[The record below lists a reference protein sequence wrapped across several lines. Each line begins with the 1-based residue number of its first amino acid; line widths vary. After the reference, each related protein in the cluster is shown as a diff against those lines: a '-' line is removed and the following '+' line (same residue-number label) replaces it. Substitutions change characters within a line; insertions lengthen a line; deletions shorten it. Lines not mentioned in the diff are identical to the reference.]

1 MGNFMNKLEQ
11 MDQIYGDKSMM
22 QTNIKSDKL
31 HLEALLERKNAL
43 LNPEAILTDDSKTH
57 LGGSSSDKDS
67 IKGVS
72 IAGAGIRNVTVNIEN
87 LIRENIINAQS
98 SEKGVQDLAAY
109 ITEVVVRAVRDAEL
123 TLSSN

>member
-1 MGNFMNKLEQ
+1 M
-11 MDQIYGDKSMM
+11 
-22 QTNIKSDKL
+22 
-31 HLEALLERKNAL
+31 
-43 LNPEAILTDDSKTH
+43 
-57 LGGSSSDKDS
+57 
-67 IKGVS
+67 
-72 IAGAGIRNVTVNIEN
+72 NIEN